1 MVPLLTPG
9 SGQEESG
16 RETGAPVAPVLQRD
30 GKVVVNASDGA
41 RSFLVRYSADG
52 KLHHGF
58 GVGGKAV
65 ASGRTLPLLA
75 LQRGGRFIVA
85 GSVTARHGRAFFL
98 VRYTQEGD
106 ADSSFGRGG
115 KVFTDFGSPAT
126 ANALAIYAN
135 GKIVVAG
142 SRRFNDFAVAR
153 YASSGRPDGSFGA
166 GGRVTTDF
174 GSLRPTR

>member
-58 GVGGKAV
+58 GVGGKA
-65 ASGRTLPLLA
+65 
-75 LQRGGRFIVA
+75 
-85 GSVTARHGRAFFL
+85 
-98 VRYTQEGD
+98 
-106 ADSSFGRGG
+106 
-115 KVFTDFGSPAT
+115 FTDFGSPAT

-142 SRRFNDFAVAR
+142 SRGFNDFAVAR
-153 YASSGRPDGSFGA
+153 YASSGRPDGSF
-166 GGRVTTDF
+166 
-174 GSLRPTR
+174 